1 MKTNTL
7 FKQTL
12 FFFLLIIS
20 SCSFSQSIID
30 ITGTVVDSDN
40 TPVPGANIV
49 IKGTTNATQT
59 DIDGNFAF
67 EKILENSILVVSYI
81 GFTTIEVAV
90 EGKNK
95 VDIKLDSED
104 YLEEVVV
111 SGSVSSK
118 NYWIGAKIGYNFIG
132 DTDDN
137 FFVGSASISIN
148 LIEGL
153 GKKHMFGVIG
163 NIGNFKFDKKEENNN
178 DDIKKL
184 AQSIN
189 GVSVGLGYTHE
200 SEDTPIFYD
209 NGKLIFRQFI
219 QTGLRITSFDEIG
232 EDKETETLA
241 QSATTAGLE
250 MEITGFKNKGAL
262 TLSTGV
268 SLYLFDSNIYQ
279 KIFEND
285 KGSLVTL
292 DCSIILPI
300 AEKVG
305 FFMNGTFSK
314 DSSAAF
320 IMGIILKP

>member
-1 MKTNTL
+1 MKANTL
-7 FKQTL
+7 FKKTL
-12 FFFLLIIS
+12 FLFLLIIPFY
-20 SCSFSQSIID
+20 SFSQSLID

-40 TPVPGANIV
+40 IPVSGVNII
-49 IKGTTNATQT
+49 IKGTTNAIQT
-59 DIDGNFAF
+59 DLDGNFAF
-67 EKILENSILVVSYI
+67 EKVVENSILVVSYI
-81 GFTTIEVAV
+81 GYTTKEVAV
-90 EGKNK
+90 EGENK
-95 VDIKLDSED
+95 IDIKLDSEA
-104 YLEEVVV
+104 YLEELVVS

-163 NIGNFKFDKKEENNN
+163 NIGNFKFDKKEDNN
-178 DDIKKL
+178 DIKKL

-219 QTGLRITSFDEIG
+219 HTGLRITSFDEIG

-241 QSATTAGLE
+241 QSASTAGLE

-268 SLYLFDSNIYQ
+268 SLYLFDSTIYQ
-279 KIFEND
+279 KIFEKD

-292 DCSIILPI
+292 DCTIILPI